1 MKCNKCGIDKPI
13 EEFYNGRR
21 ACKGCIKE
29 YHKKN
34 AELIKEYHKKNA
46 EQIKEYQK
54 EWRKNNAEH
63 IKEQKKEYNKE
74 YSKNLSDGYIKRE
87 LKNKGYPP
95 NQITPELI
103 EVKRLIIKTKRLCKT
118 SQS

>member
-13 EEFYNGRR
+13 EEFEKGRSV
-21 ACKGCIKE
+21 CKGCKKERQKE
-29 YHKKN
+29 YY
-34 AELIKEYHKKNA
+34 KENA

-54 EWRKNNAEH
+54 EYAKKNAER
-63 IKEQKKEYNKE
+63 IKEHKKEYR
-74 YSKNLSDGYIKRE
+74 KNLSDGYIKQE
-87 LKNKGYPP
+87 FKHQGYPP